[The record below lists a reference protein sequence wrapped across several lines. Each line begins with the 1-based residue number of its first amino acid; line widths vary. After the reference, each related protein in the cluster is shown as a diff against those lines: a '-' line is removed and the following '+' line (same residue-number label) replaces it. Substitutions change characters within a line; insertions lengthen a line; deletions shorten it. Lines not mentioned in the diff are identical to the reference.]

1 MIVNKTELSKIIG
14 KTNKTLTQWQK
25 LDPPLPMLEKA
36 AKKGESNKY
45 ETVEVIAWMTARNNK
60 QLDYNEERTRLTK
73 LQADYKDLEVKQTK
87 GELLPVEVM
96 TMIWKKIIVSA
107 KNRILGI
114 RSDVKMKN
122 PKISVEVLDV
132 IQAVCKEAL
141 NELSNSKLPDDI
153 IRSMGKYAKNL
164 ESTTGPEV
172 KRVGK

>member
-25 LDPPLPMLEKA
+25 LDPPLPVLKKA
-36 AKKGESNKY
+36 TKKGKSNEY
-45 ETVEVIAWMTARNNK
+45 DTVEVIAWMTARNNK
-60 QLDYNEERTRLTK
+60 KLDLNEERTRLTK
-73 LQADYKDLEVKQTK
+73 LQADYKELEIKQTK
-87 GELLPVEVM
+87 GQLLPVEVM

-132 IQAVCKEAL
+132 IQTVCKEAL

-153 IRSMGKYAKNL
+153 IRSMGKYAKDM
-164 ESTTGPEV
+164 ETAAGSKTE
-172 KRVGK
+172 RVGK